1 MSEENREE
9 GSGKGYHEE
18 VQHSPA
24 TARIPEKVSPGVFST
39 GTIVM
44 HGPHEFVIDFL
55 QSLAHPR
62 RVAARVVLPPTVIS
76 PFLGAMQDNFAKYTQ
91 MFGPLPRM
99 PQPRPATPPRETP
112 EGNAGGQ
119 PGGGSPGG
127 AAGGA
132 AGGAGQEPTPFPL
145 HQPDPTPPKPATPT
159 PMPISEVYEHLKL
172 PDEMLSGVY
181 ANTVVISHTGAEFCF
196 DFITSFFPRSA
207 VAARIYMA
215 CPHVVEFSE
224 SLTRSWEQFRNRQ
237 R

>member
-1 MSEENREE
+1 MSEENRPE

-62 RVAARVVLPPTVIS
+62 RVAARVVLPPTVIP

-99 PQPRPATPPRETP
+99 PQPRPATPPREPGET
-112 EGNAGGQ
+112 E
-119 PGGGSPGG
+119 PGGKPGP
-127 AAGGA
+127 
-132 AGGAGQEPTPFPL
+132 GAGQEATPFPL
-145 HQPDPTPPKPATPT
+145 NQPEPTPPPKPATPS

-224 SLTRSWEQFRNRQ
+224 SLTRSWEQFRSRQ

>member
-1 MSEENREE
+1 MSDENRNE
-9 GSGKGYHEE
+9 GPGKGYHEE

-24 TARIPEKVSPGVFST
+24 TARIPEKISPGVFST

-62 RVAARVVLPPTVIS
+62 RVASRVVLPPTVIP
-76 PFLGAMQDNFAKYTQ
+76 PFLAALQDNFTKYTQ
-91 MFGPLPRM
+91 LFGPLPRM
-99 PQPRPATPPRETP
+99 PQPRTATPPREGG
-112 EGNAGGQ
+112 EAGE
-119 PGGGSPGG
+119 PAANKPASPTS
-127 AAGGA
+127 
-132 AGGAGQEPTPFPL
+132 EPTPFPL
-145 HQPDPTPPKPATPT
+145 NHPDPPAAKPATPT
-159 PMPISEVYEHLKL
+159 PPAPMPIAEVYEHLKL
-172 PDEMLSGVY
+172 PDDMLSGVY

-224 SLTRSWEQFRNRQ
+224 SLTRSWEQFRSRQ

>member
-1 MSEENREE
+1 MSEENRPE

-62 RVAARVVLPPTVIS
+62 RVAARVVLPPTVIP

-99 PQPRPATPPRETP
+99 PQPRPGTPPREGG
-112 EGNAGGQ
+112 EAEAGGKPA
-119 PGGGSPGG
+119 PGASPGAG
-127 AAGGA
+127 PEAA
-132 AGGAGQEPTPFPL
+132 TPFPL
-145 HQPDPTPPKPATPT
+145 NQPDPTPPKPATPA

-224 SLTRSWEQFRNRQ
+224 SLTRSWEQFRSRQ

>member
-1 MSEENREE
+1 MSEENRPE
-9 GSGKGYHEE
+9 GPGKGYHEE

-62 RVAARVVLPPTVIS
+62 RVAARVVLPPTVIP

-99 PQPRPATPPRETP
+99 PQPRPATPPREAG
-112 EGNAGGQ
+112 EGE
-119 PGGGSPGG
+119 PGGKPGG
-127 AAGGA
+127 TG
-132 AGGAGQEPTPFPL
+132 GGAGGSGGG
-145 HQPDPTPPKPATPT
+145 ATPS

-224 SLTRSWEQFRNRQ
+224 SLTRSWEQFRSRQ

>member
-1 MSEENREE
+1 MSEENRPE

-62 RVAARVVLPPTVIS
+62 RVAARVVLPPTVIP

-99 PQPRPATPPRETP
+99 PQPRTSPPPREGG
-112 EGNAGGQ
+112 EAEAGGKPA
-119 PGGGSPGG
+119 PGASPE
-127 AAGGA
+127 AA
-132 AGGAGQEPTPFPL
+132 TPFPL
-145 HQPDPTPPKPATPT
+145 NQPDPTPPKPATPA

-224 SLTRSWEQFRNRQ
+224 SLTRSWEQFRSRQ

>member
-1 MSEENREE
+1 MSEENRPE
-9 GSGKGYHEE
+9 GPGKGYHEE

-62 RVAARVVLPPTVIS
+62 RVAARVVLPPTVIP

-99 PQPRPATPPRETP
+99 PQPRPATPPREAG
-112 EGNAGGQ
+112 EGEPGGKPGGTGGGAGGS
-119 PGGGSPGG
+119 G
-127 AAGGA
+127 
-132 AGGAGQEPTPFPL
+132 GGAGQEATPFPL
-145 HQPDPTPPKPATPT
+145 NQPDPTPPKPATPS

-224 SLTRSWEQFRNRQ
+224 SLTRSWEQFRSRQ

>member
-1 MSEENREE
+1 MSEENRPE

-62 RVAARVVLPPTVIS
+62 RVAARVVLPPTVIP

-99 PQPRPATPPRETP
+99 PQPRPATPPREGG
-112 EGNAGGQ
+112 EGE
-119 PGGGSPGG
+119 PGGKAGS
-127 AAGGA
+127 
-132 AGGAGQEPTPFPL
+132 GAGQEATPFPL
-145 HQPDPTPPKPATPT
+145 NQPDPTPPKPATPA

-224 SLTRSWEQFRNRQ
+224 SLTRSWEQFRSRQ